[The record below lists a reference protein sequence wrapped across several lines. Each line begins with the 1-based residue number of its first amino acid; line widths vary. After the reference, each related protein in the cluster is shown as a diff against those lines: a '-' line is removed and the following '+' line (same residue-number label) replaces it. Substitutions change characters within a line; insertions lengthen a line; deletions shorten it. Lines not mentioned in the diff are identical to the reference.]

1 MALGLTRD
9 VGFHCPS
16 RVRSYVGAQWELPG
30 AVERETGR
38 GPFMHSS
45 RPPRGGSSPAALP
58 ALLRASHLFGLAL
71 GSALGK
77 LRESGV
83 TAARMF
89 EKAEEQ
95 VLLLRMMRESAAI
108 LGTRWDKVPERH
120 RPHYVPEQRFRILRI
135 RSFLGL
141 SQRETAEMF
150 RVSTETIARWEME
163 TTTAVGGIAHPL
175 VAPNPP
181 VRRFADVVRAV
192 VKTMELS
199 GFGGNDLIARTL
211 ARAGWKLSSRT
222 VGRIRRERWSSS
234 PPPEAASGVPRAVRA
249 KRPNH
254 VWMVDLTDVKGLFG
268 LVTFKVAVVFDAFS
282 RMPLSVRVFSKE
294 ASAREIARF
303 VSKTGRRH
311 GRPAHFVSDHA
322 RCFTGQAF
330 RHMLRKLGGKQRF
343 GAVGKKGSI
352 ALIER
357 LWRTLKDTLG
367 LRLMGPLVAE
377 DLAAKIEM
385 GLVHYAH
392 FRPHQGLGGAT
403 PAEIYFGRTPAHL
416 SAIPPPRGRPG
427 EAPMDLPF
435 CVDYLD
441 AERLLPMLV
450 QKAA

>member
-1 MALGLTRD
+1 
-9 VGFHCPS
+9 
-16 RVRSYVGAQWELPG
+16 
-30 AVERETGR
+30 
-38 GPFMHSS
+38 MHSS

-77 LRESGV
+77 LRDSGV

-89 EKAEEQ
+89 ERAEESA
-95 VLLLRMMRESAAI
+95 LLLRMTREAAGI
-108 LGTRWDKVPERH
+108 LGARWDKVPERH
-120 RPHYVPEQRFRILRI
+120 RPHYAPEQRFRILRI

-141 SQRETAEMF
+141 SQRETAVMF
-150 RVSTETIARWEME
+150 RVSTETIARWEVE
-163 TTTAVGGIAHPL
+163 TTSPDGEAPRPL
-175 VAPNPP
+175 VAPSPP

-192 VKTMELS
+192 VKTMELA

-211 ARAGWKLSSRT
+211 ARAGWKLSART
-222 VGRIRRERWSSS
+222 VGRIRRERWPASRG
-234 PPPEAASGVPRAVRA
+234 PEAASTVPRAVRA

-268 LVTFKVAVVFDAFS
+268 LMTFKVAVVFDAFS
-282 RMPLSVRVFSKE
+282 RMPLSARILSKE
-294 ASAREIARF
+294 PSAGDMASF
-303 VSKTGRRH
+303 VSRTAKRH
-311 GRPAHFVSDHA
+311 GRPRHFVSDQA
-322 RCFTGQAF
+322 RCFTGEIF
-330 RHMLRKLGGKQRF
+330 RRKLLRLGVKQRF

-377 DLAAKIEM
+377 DLMAKVEL

-392 FRPHQGLGGAT
+392 FRPHQSLGGAT
-403 PAEIYFGRTPAHL
+403 PAEVYFGRAPSHL

-427 EAPMDLPF
+427 EGPMDSPF
-435 CVDYLD
+435 RVEYLD
-441 AERLLPMLV
+441 AERLLPLLLR
-450 QKAA
+450 KAA